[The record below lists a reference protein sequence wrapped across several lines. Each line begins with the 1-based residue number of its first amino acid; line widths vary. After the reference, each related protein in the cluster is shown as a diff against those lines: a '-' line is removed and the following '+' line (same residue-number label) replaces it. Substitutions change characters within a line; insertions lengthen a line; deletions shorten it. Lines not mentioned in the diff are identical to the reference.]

1 MFPQASL
8 DDLEKTMAGNIS
20 IDFAIE
26 EMLSRYSD
34 DADMASMYAYYFIVS
49 FPCYI
54 CNRLQN
60 LQAF

>member
-20 IDFAIE
+20 IDFAME

-34 DADMASMYAYYFIVS
+34 DADMASM
-49 FPCYI
+49 
-54 CNRLQN
+54 
-60 LQAF
+60 